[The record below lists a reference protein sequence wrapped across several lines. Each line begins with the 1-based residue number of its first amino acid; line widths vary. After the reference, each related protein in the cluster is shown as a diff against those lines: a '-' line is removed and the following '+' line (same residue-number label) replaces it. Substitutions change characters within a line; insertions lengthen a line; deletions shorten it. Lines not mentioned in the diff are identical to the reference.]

1 MQRLE
6 GLARKAIQDYEMI
19 QQGDRVCVGISG
31 GKDSV
36 ALVTALAHLQR
47 YLGREFSLVALTLD
61 PQFGGQPTDYSP
73 LSRYLD
79 QLGVEYHIQPTDIG
93 QIVFEERKESNPC
106 ALCAKFRRGMLHN
119 KAKELGCNKVALG
132 HHLDDA
138 IETFYMNLWKEGR
151 IGCFRPVTYLS
162 RKDITVIRP
171 FILATEADVRR
182 AVARGG
188 LPVVKSRCPVDGRTT
203 RESTK
208 AFVEEMTRR
217 DKAFRQKTLTALQD
231 SGIDGWA
238 PVHTGRMKDLTF
250 QEESY
255 DII

>member
-19 QQGDRVCVGISG
+19 QQGDRVCVGVSG

-61 PQFGGQPTDYSP
+61 PQFEGQPTDYAP
-73 LSRYLD
+73 LSDYFAR
-79 QLGVEYHIQPTDIG
+79 LGVEYHIQPTDIG
-93 QIVFEERKESNPC
+93 RIVFQERKEANPC

-188 LPVVKSRCPVDGRTT
+188 LPVVKSCCPVDGRTT

-208 AFVEEMTRR
+208 EFVEEMTRR

>member
-19 QQGDRVCVGISG
+19 QQGDRVCVGVSG

-36 ALVTALAHLQR
+36 ALVTALAHLRR

-61 PQFGGQPTDYSP
+61 PRFGGQPTDYSP
-73 LSRYLD
+73 LLD
-79 QLGVEYHIQPTDIG
+79 YFARLGVEYHIQSTDIG

-162 RKDITVIRP
+162 RKDITIIRP

-188 LPVVKSRCPVDGRTT
+188 LPVVKSRCPVDGHTT

-208 AFVEEMTRR
+208 TFVEEMTRK

-238 PVHTGRMKDLTF
+238 PVHTGRMKDLTL